1 MSSIYRDIINKQIR
15 QNIPKGM
22 KPEDY
27 FKYINGVSKAKDK
40 IEYMRVNKNT
50 GEKIKKHWN
59 DINTKRFKYQ
69 KSVLELKSE
78 ATIRRQYTEDMQRD
92 LSEIAKKKKKI
103 VEEKDIPNH
112 KEKNSKKDYKEDT
125 TSEKKQRL
133 DKDKKVAKEIKS
145 KNPADNQK
153 ARDKIIK
160 EIGEK
165 ELTPMQDRILSL
177 DTRFKSL
184 SLMKKAGMLVA
195 AGATISLVNKITTPK
210 EEREKKSFVK
220 GTIIGTGAVG
230 IGVVGLSYQADKLG
244 KQKNVVEHLKTSSGI
259 DPSISKGIN
268 KSEKELYDKIRGK
281 KLSKAVTGNNVQNY
295 TKKALGGAA
304 VFIAATSIMDGA
316 MKKKE
321 SHDAKVQNDKDE
333 KKLKQQQQKQAKYR
347 KGRQRNIDLEL
358 GNTVFEMYNDRI
370 GHYAQGNARFK

>member
-1 MSSIYRDIINKQIR
+1 MASIYKDIINKQIR

-59 DINTKRFKYQ
+59 DVNTKRFKYQ
-69 KSVLELKSE
+69 TSVLELKSE
-78 ATIRRQYTEDMQRD
+78 ATIRRQYTEDMKKD
-92 LSEIAKKKKKI
+92 LFEISQKRKKI
-103 VEEKDIPNH
+103 VDERDIPDRKH
-112 KEKNSKKDYKEDT
+112 KNSKKDYKEDT
-125 TSEKKQRL
+125 TAEKKQRL

-145 KNPADNQK
+145 KNAADNQK

-184 SLMKKAGMLVA
+184 SVMKKAGILVA
-195 AGATISLVNKITTPK
+195 AGGTLALINKITTPK

-220 GTIIGTGAVG
+220 GTVIGTGAVG

-244 KQKNVVEHLKTSSGI
+244 KQKNLISHLKSSSGI
-259 DPSISKGIN
+259 DPAISKGIN

-321 SHDAKVQNDKDE
+321 SHDAEVQNNKDE

-347 KGRQRNIDLEL
+347 KGRQRSADLEL